1 MVPIET
7 LEHSLE
13 QVPISVKKLAP
24 LVRTYINYVLYL
36 RKIFTLVSCIL
47 FILTLAQ
54 ADFFC
59 ELDNSVG
66 EVVIKHPTWDEFRD
80 NWSQTCPWI
89 PPNNSRED
97 DKRFHA
103 QLRSTM

>member
-7 LEHSLE
+7 LEHSLQ

-24 LVRTYINYVLYL
+24 LVSTYIQLYA
-36 RKIFTLVSCIL
+36 IL
-47 FILTLAQ
+47 AQDIHPSILYSFLLTLIQ

-89 PPNNSRED
+89 PPNDRED